1 LLKNFV
7 FGTALLHLRI
17 VVFVSSREERL
28 CSVSFNPSTHRFLQ
42 CAQIFV
48 NLCALQKQDAN
59 YSKAACDLQRLP
71 VCYLCRFYTSP
82 SSRMRLPSITTTAN
96 PELAKQLI
104 DAINNKTK
112 PLGSLGAL
120 ESLAKQLG
128 LIQQTVAVSVDR
140 PAIIVFAGDHGVVAE
155 GVSAFP
161 QDVTWQMVE
170 NFLANG
176 AAINV
181 FARQNGA
188 ALHVVDAGVNH
199 DFGPRPGLVDR
210 KLAHGTR
217 NFALEPAMTA
227 GQCATAMAHGA
238 ALVADLP
245 GNVVGFGEM
254 GIGNTTAAAALM
266 HKLTGIPVADCVG
279 AGTGLST
286 EGVLRKQRVI
296 EAAAERHAGV
306 TDALDVL
313 ATFGGFEIAM
323 MAGAMLQA
331 ASLRKTMLID
341 GFIVT
346 SALLVASRIA
356 PAILDY
362 CVFAHCSDEA
372 GHRRMLAQLGA
383 TPLLQ
388 LGMRLGE
395 GTGAAL
401 ALPLLH
407 AAANFLNEMATF
419 SSASVSEKSASA

>member
-1 LLKNFV
+1 
-7 FGTALLHLRI
+7 
-17 VVFVSSREERL
+17 
-28 CSVSFNPSTHRFLQ
+28 
-42 CAQIFV
+42 
-48 NLCALQKQDAN
+48 
-59 YSKAACDLQRLP
+59 
-71 VCYLCRFYTSP
+71 
-82 SSRMRLPSITTTAN
+82 MRLPSIAAVAN
-96 PELAKQLI
+96 PELALRL
-104 DAINNKTK
+104 DAAINNKTK

-128 LIQQTVAVSVDR
+128 LIQQTTAISIDR

-155 GVSAFP
+155 GISAFP

-188 ALHVVDAGVNH
+188 ALHIVDAGVNH
-199 DFGPRPGLVDR
+199 DFGPRAGLVDR
-210 KLAHGTR
+210 KVARGTR

-227 GQCATAMAHGA
+227 RQCATALEHGA
-238 ALVADLP
+238 ALAADLP

-266 HKLTGIPVADCVG
+266 HKLAGISVADCVG
-279 AGTGLST
+279 AGTGLSPQ
-286 EGVLRKQRVI
+286 GVLRKQQVI
-296 EAAAERHAGV
+296 EAAVERHAGV
-306 TDALDVL
+306 TDPLDVL

-331 ASLRKTMLID
+331 AALRKTLLID

-346 SALLVASRIA
+346 SALLVACRLA

-372 GHRRMLAQLGA
+372 GHRRMLEQLDA
-383 TPLLQ
+383 RPLLQ

-407 AAANFLNEMATF
+407 AAVNFLNEMATF
-419 SSASVSEKSASA
+419 SSASVSEKSVGE

>member
-1 LLKNFV
+1 
-7 FGTALLHLRI
+7 
-17 VVFVSSREERL
+17 
-28 CSVSFNPSTHRFLQ
+28 
-42 CAQIFV
+42 
-48 NLCALQKQDAN
+48 
-59 YSKAACDLQRLP
+59 
-71 VCYLCRFYTSP
+71 
-82 SSRMRLPSITTTAN
+82 MRLSSITATAD
-96 PELAKQLI
+96 PELAQRL
-104 DAINNKTK
+104 DEAINNKTK

-120 ESLAKQLG
+120 ETLAKQLG
-128 LIQQTVAVSVDR
+128 LIQQTVAVEIDR
-140 PAIIVFAGDHGVVAE
+140 PAICVFAADHGVVAE
-155 GVSAFP
+155 GISAFP

-188 ALHVVDAGVNH
+188 ALHIVDAGVNH
-199 DFGPRPGLVDR
+199 DFGPRPALLDR
-210 KLAHGTR
+210 KVAHGTR

-227 GQCATAMAHGA
+227 MQCAEAMAHGA
-238 ALVADLP
+238 ALMADLP

-254 GIGNTTAAAALM
+254 GIGNTTSAAALM

-279 AGTGLST
+279 AGTGLSA

-306 TDALDVL
+306 SDALEIL

-323 MAGAMLQA
+323 MAGAMLEA
-331 ASLRKTMLID
+331 AARRKILLID

-346 SALLVASRIA
+346 AALLVASRIA
-356 PAILDY
+356 PAVLDY

-372 GHRRMLAQLGA
+372 GHRRMLERLGA
-383 TPLLQ
+383 KPLLQ

-401 ALPLLH
+401 ALPLLQ

-419 SSASVSEKSASA
+419 SSASVSEKSARA